1 MLTLLILYNTKT
13 GNTELMANAVE
24 EGAKK
29 VQSVEVTLK
38 YHATPE
44 ELQNADAIIIGT
56 PTYNHSMT
64 LDIQTLL
71 ERAAQQNVD
80 LKGKIAAA
88 FGSYGWS
95 GEAPL
100 QLLEI
105 LRNKFGMNTI
115 EQPILANYKPD
126 VKVLE
131 KCKELGKKVA
141 NRLI

>member
-131 KCKELGKKVA
+131 KCKELGEKVA